1 MIKKKI
7 KKTIKIIL
15 APYIAF
21 IIFACFLIIVLFV
34 SVQAFFTDYTTDN
47 EYANVDGYIW
57 PLPGYSYIS
66 SNYGTRLHPIKH
78 TISFHDGIDIPAP
91 KDTPVLSP
99 CNGMVTDT
107 YFSESLG
114 NTVKIDDGNFVF
126 VFYHLNFYS
135 IQENTEIQKGIQ
147 IGGVGT
153 TGTLSTGNHLH
164 FTVYKDGQTI
174 NPLSIVN
181 FNNLDRKSVV

>member
-21 IIFACFLIIVLFV
+21 IFLAFFLILILLV
-34 SVQAFFTDYTTDN
+34 SVQAFFIDYTTDN

-57 PLPGYSYIS
+57 PLPGYSHIS
-66 SNYGTRLHPIKH
+66 SDYGTRLHPIKH

-91 KDTPVLSP
+91 KDTTVLSP
-99 CNGMVTDT
+99 CNGVITGA

-114 NTVKIDDGNFVF
+114 NTVKIDDGNFIF
-126 VFYHLNFYS
+126 VFYHLNFYNV
-135 IQENTEIQKGIQ
+135 QENMEVQKGSQ

-181 FNNLDRKSVV
+181 FNNLEGSE

>member
-1 MIKKKI
+1 
-7 KKTIKIIL
+7 
-15 APYIAF
+15 
-21 IIFACFLIIVLFV
+21 
-34 SVQAFFTDYTTDN
+34 
-47 EYANVDGYIW
+47 
-57 PLPGYSYIS
+57 
-66 SNYGTRLHPIKH
+66 
-78 TISFHDGIDIPAP
+78 
-91 KDTPVLSP
+91 
-99 CNGMVTDT
+99 MVTDT

-181 FNNLDRKSVV
+181 FNNFNNLEGSE